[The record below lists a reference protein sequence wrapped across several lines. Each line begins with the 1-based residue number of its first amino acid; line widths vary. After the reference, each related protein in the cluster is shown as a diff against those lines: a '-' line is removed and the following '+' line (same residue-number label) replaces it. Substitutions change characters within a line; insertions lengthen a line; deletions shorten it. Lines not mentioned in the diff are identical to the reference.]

1 MYLLGK
7 IQTISWVGENVKN
20 TNQTIPMKQ
29 EDRTSERRTLESREF
44 LIPQFLLLKF
54 RFLRVGEICSER
66 ERRKESV
73 KLCVAFDV

>member
-1 MYLLGK
+1 
-7 IQTISWVGENVKN
+7 
-20 TNQTIPMKQ
+20 MKQ